1 VLTEP
6 GLAGIVAA
14 VKEGR
19 TTFER
24 ILSYTLNS
32 ITKKTVQVLF
42 LAVGLLMT
50 GHAILTPFLMVLI
63 MIAGDFLGMSLTTDN
78 VRPSPMPN
86 AWQIGNLTI
95 AGAAMGIG
103 ELVYCTSML
112 AFGAYRME
120 FNIDA
125 LRTLAFV
132 VIVFGNQATLYT
144 NRERR
149 HLWSSRPS
157 FWLAVSSVADIAI
170 ASTLAVGGIAM
181 TPLPAL
187 VVAGTLAA
195 AAAFALVLDLVKVP
209 VFARLGIAQ
218 FRAPVGSPEGGQ
230 FQSAEMRHQAAAGWV
245 STHWRIPAAAVALV
259 VLAFGG
265 GGGWLYWSTHRTA
278 AVQSAT
284 QKIELGSIVR
294 TVTASGVV
302 VPTAT
307 APVGARV
314 SGVID
319 ALYCATTTK
328 VKAGQICAKIDPRP
342 YQTVVDQG
350 NADLAAAAD
359 RLEKDKANLAH
370 AKAAFERHEALLKRR
385 AISRKALD
393 NSRKAYEQAQ
403 TQSKFDDATVA
414 RLEAAL
420 QAAEINLG
428 YTDIV
433 SPLDGTVVSR
443 NVEVGQTVVAGI
455 ETPLFLVAA
464 DLSVMQVNANVSKN
478 DIGGVKLG
486 DKASFTVE
494 SLPNH
499 PFTGEVTQIGP
510 SLKTYEHVTT
520 YDVVFSAPNP
530 DLLLKPG
537 MTATIRIVI
546 NRRDDILR
554 APDPD

>member
-1 VLTEP
+1 
-6 GLAGIVAA
+6 
-14 VKEGR
+14 
-19 TTFER
+19 
-24 ILSYTLNS
+24 
-32 ITKKTVQVLF
+32 
-42 LAVGLLMT
+42 
-50 GHAILTPFLMVLI
+50 
-63 MIAGDFLGMSLTTDN
+63 
-78 VRPSPMPN
+78 
-86 AWQIGNLTI
+86 
-95 AGAAMGIG
+95 
-103 ELVYCTSML
+103 
-112 AFGAYRME
+112 
-120 FNIDA
+120 
-125 LRTLAFV
+125 
-132 VIVFGNQATLYT
+132 
-144 NRERR
+144 
-149 HLWSSRPS
+149 
-157 FWLAVSSVADIAI
+157 VSSVADIAI

-187 VVAGTLAA
+187 MVVGTLAA
-195 AAAFALVLDLVKVP
+195 AAAFAFVLDLVKVP

-218 FRAPVGSPEGGQ
+218 FRAPAGSPEGGQ

-278 AVQSAT
+278 AVHSAT

-342 YQTVVDQG
+342 YQTVVDRG

-370 AKAAFERHEALLKRR
+370 GKAAFERHEALLKRR

-393 NSRKAYEQAQ
+393 KSRRAYEQAQ
-403 TQSKFDDATVA
+403 TQSNFDEATVA

-420 QAAEINLG
+420 RAAEINLG

-433 SPLDGTVVSR
+433 APLDGTVVSR
-443 NVEVGQTVVAGI
+443 NVEMGQTVGAGT
-455 ETPLFLVAA
+455 EAPLFLVAA
-464 DLSVMQVNANVSKN
+464 DLTVMQVNANVSKN

-494 SLPNH
+494 SLPNR

-510 SLKTYEHVTT
+510 SPKTYEHVTAD
-520 YDVVFSAPNP
+520 DVVISAPNP
-530 DLLLKPG
+530 DLLLEPG

-546 NRRDDILR
+546 NRRDDVLR
-554 APDPD
+554 APDPDQVDPYPASRK

>member
-1 VLTEP
+1 
-6 GLAGIVAA
+6 
-14 VKEGR
+14 
-19 TTFER
+19 
-24 ILSYTLNS
+24 
-32 ITKKTVQVLF
+32 
-42 LAVGLLMT
+42 
-50 GHAILTPFLMVLI
+50 
-63 MIAGDFLGMSLTTDN
+63 
-78 VRPSPMPN
+78 
-86 AWQIGNLTI
+86 
-95 AGAAMGIG
+95 
-103 ELVYCTSML
+103 
-112 AFGAYRME
+112 
-120 FNIDA
+120 
-125 LRTLAFV
+125 
-132 VIVFGNQATLYT
+132 
-144 NRERR
+144 
-149 HLWSSRPS
+149 
-157 FWLAVSSVADIAI
+157 
-170 ASTLAVGGIAM
+170 
-181 TPLPAL
+181 
-187 VVAGTLAA
+187 VAGTFAA
-195 AAAFALVLDLVKVP
+195 AAAFAFVLDLVKVP

-218 FRAPVGSPEGGQ
+218 CRTPAGSSEGGQ
-230 FQSAEMRHQAAAGWV
+230 FQSAEIRHQTAAGWV
-245 STHWRIPAAAVALV
+245 STHWRIPAVALV
-259 VLAFGG
+259 VLAFG

-278 AVQSAT
+278 AVHSAT
-284 QKIELGSIVR
+284 QKIELGSIVH

-307 APVGARV
+307 APVGASV

-328 VKAGQICAKIDPRP
+328 VKTGQICAKIDPRR

-350 NADLAAAAD
+350 NAGLAAAAD
-359 RLEKDKANLAH
+359 RLEKDTTNLAH
-370 AKAAFERHEALLKRR
+370 AKADFERHEALLKRR
-385 AISRKALD
+385 VISRKALD

-403 TQSKFDDATVA
+403 TQSKFDEATVA

-499 PFTGEVTQIGP
+499 PFTGEVTQIGLSP
-510 SLKTYEHVTT
+510 KTYEHVTT
-520 YDVVFSAPNP
+520 DDVVISAPNP
-530 DLLLKPG
+530 DLLLEPG

-546 NRRDDILR
+546 NRHDDILR
-554 APDPD
+554 APHPD